1 MTPGCGAFAPF
12 RAVFAS
18 AGLRDSV
25 SVTGSGLGSQGFD
38 IFRKLPSRADEIEQ
52 VRLTGP

>member
-38 IFRKLPSRADEIEQ
+38 IFRKLPSRAVEIEQ